1 MKKLKQL
8 IKRVFD
14 KMTDKNRVCRINLAG
29 LLICYVII
37 LLWII
42 VFKCNA
48 NNELHIDKNLAMSV
62 WERFTYRI
70 IPFQDAYISFATRNL
85 VSCIAFIFNTICC
98 IPGGALLAFFM
109 NKKRGLLYST
119 LFILGVELFQLF
131 SGWGGFDITDIIM
144 NVLGVYLVYLIFEKI
159 YPKLKPRLINI
170 LSLSILIPSAIF
182 SIFVIIRSIIYFPV

>member
-1 MKKLKQL
+1 MQKIKQL
-8 IKRVFD
+8 IKRIID
-14 KMTDKNRVCRINLAG
+14 KLTDENRICRINPAG

-37 LLWII
+37 LLWVI

-70 IPFQDAYISFATRNL
+70 IPFQDAYISFTTRNF
-85 VSCIAFIFNTICC
+85 VSCIAFVFNTICC
-98 IPGGALLAFFM
+98 IPGGILLAFFM
-109 NKKRGLLYST
+109 SKKRGLFCST

-131 SGWGGFDITDIIM
+131 SGWGGFDPTDILM
-144 NVLGVYLVYLIFEKI
+144 NVLGIYLGYVVFEKS